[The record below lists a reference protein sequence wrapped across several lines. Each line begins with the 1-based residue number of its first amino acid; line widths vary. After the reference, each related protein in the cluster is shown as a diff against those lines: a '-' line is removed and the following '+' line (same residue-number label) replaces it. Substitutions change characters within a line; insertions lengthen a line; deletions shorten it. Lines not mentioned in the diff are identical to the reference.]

1 MKSKLIAY
9 ILLIFLGWMG
19 AHRFY
24 IGKFGSGLIYLFTG
38 GLMGIGLFFD
48 LFTLGGKVDIYNAL
62 HMNRGYNGAS
72 NNVNT
77 NTIIVN
83 VDKQSEK

>member
-1 MKSKLIAY
+1 M
-9 ILLIFLGWMG
+9 
-19 AHRFY
+19 
-24 IGKFGSGLIYLFTG
+24 FTC

-48 LFTLGGKVDIYNAL
+48 LFTLGNKVDIYNAIY
-62 HMNRGYNGAS
+62 MNRGGV

-77 NTIIVN
+77 NTIVVN

>member
-1 MKSKLIAY
+1 MKSKTTAY
-9 ILLIFLGWMG
+9 ILLIFLGWLG

-24 IGKFGSGLIYLFTG
+24 IGKFGSGLIYMFTC
-38 GLMGIGLFFD
+38 GLMGIGWFFD
-48 LFTLGGKVDIYNAL
+48 LFTLGDKVDIYNAIY
-62 HMNRGYNGAS
+62 MNRGGV

-77 NTIIVN
+77 NTIVVN

>member
-1 MKSKLIAY
+1 MKSKTIAY
-9 ILLIFLGWMG
+9 ILLIFLGWLG

-24 IGKFGSGLIYLFTG
+24 IGKFFSGLIYMFTG

-48 LFTLGGKVDIYNAL
+48 LFTLGGKVDIYNAI
-62 HMNRGYNGAS
+62 HMNRGS
-72 NNVNT
+72 SNVNT

>member
-1 MKSKLIAY
+1 MKSKTTAY
-9 ILLIFLGWMG
+9 ILLIFLGWLG

-24 IGKFGSGLIYLFTG
+24 IGKFGSGLIYMFTC

-48 LFTLGGKVDIYNAL
+48 LFTLGNKVDIYNAIY
-62 HMNRGYNGAS
+62 MNRGGV

-77 NTIIVN
+77 NTIVIN

>member
-1 MKSKLIAY
+1 MKSKTTAY
-9 ILLIFLGWMG
+9 ILLIFLGWLG

-24 IGKFGSGLIYLFTG
+24 IGKFGSGLIYMFTC

-48 LFTLGGKVDIYNAL
+48 LFTLGEKVDIYNAV
-62 HMNRGYNGAS
+62 HMNRGGV

-77 NTIIVN
+77 NTIVVN
-83 VDKQSEK
+83 GDKPSEK